1 MIYSEN
7 DEHSRIVHFWSI
19 SLYIDRLS
27 ATAPA
32 SEWSVTKVVA
42 NACQL
47 SFWQTTLD
55 SFFRYGE
62 NTNST
67 ARILQTDVLTA
78 SYFET
83 LRCYTLEQVP
93 HIKLLPPR
101 HNTSYNNHFPL
112 FNKVNDKIVMFHS
125 QSLFRS
131 SVEKRCSFVSLN

>member
-1 MIYSEN
+1 MMNIAVSSTFSLSVFTSIASPQRHQPVN
-7 DEHSRIVHFWSI
+7 DR
-19 SLYIDRLS
+19 
-27 ATAPA
+27 
-32 SEWSVTKVVA
+32 VTKVVA

-67 ARILQTDVLTA
+67 AKILQTDVLTA

-83 LRCYTLEQVP
+83 LRCYTLEKVP

-101 HNTSYNNHFPL
+101 HNKSYNNHFPL